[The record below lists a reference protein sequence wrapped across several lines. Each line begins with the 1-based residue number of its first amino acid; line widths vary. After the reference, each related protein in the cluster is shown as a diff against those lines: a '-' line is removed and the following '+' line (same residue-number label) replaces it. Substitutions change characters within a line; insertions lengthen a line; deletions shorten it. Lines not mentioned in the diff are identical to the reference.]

1 MALGGAPHSGD
12 AAVSNLGPDDRLRHV
27 HRPRTR
33 LGHHSPERTLLRR
46 RCYTLSRAV
55 RLSEAAAPC
64 LRACRLAKQRHA
76 AVAKEA
82 EALRARRAKLA
93 HELRTLEGRCAEKL
107 AATQRECA
115 RQPVD
120 SSGQVAPQPN
130 RPCGWHCSSPHLVGD
145 PIAHLTLPSRGGRL
159 PAALLTRDAPLGRPG
174 SYRRLRCGRDARP
187 KSPIP
192 AAF

>member
-12 AAVSNLGPDDRLRHV
+12 AAVSNLGPDVRLRHV

-82 EALRARRAKLA
+82 EALRARRTKLA

-115 RQPVD
+115 CMCRWYGTTQ
-120 SSGQVAPQPN
+120 A
-130 RPCGWHCSSPHLVGD
+130 CSTICAAQAARRFCASRCATLMYQRMYLLGSPSCRRWGD
-145 PIAHLTLPSRGGRL
+145 G
-159 PAALLTRDAPLGRPG
+159 
-174 SYRRLRCGRDARP
+174 
-187 KSPIP
+187 
-192 AAF
+192 